1 MMIPS
6 ETHISWFSEQ
16 WKWTSAEMPLF
27 SNEYSPAE
35 KLLREK
41 KSTAFY
47 SRFKSLGEE
56 VRKGKREFDDQ
67 AVIPELS
74 RFMTDVYDFPGCTA
88 ELVVNPEFFGVSRL
102 FYRQAKEFDSGLQR
116 EEIYQAMRNLWI
128 MNGIQMM
135 MGLPVELTPAMFA
148 YSLLYPYSDNLLDDP
163 ELSKSDK
170 LMFSWRFEDRLRGIQ
185 VPARDHREQKISEL
199 VGMIEQQF
207 SREEYPEVYESLL
220 AIHAAQTRSIV
231 LQNQGSDLGPEEILK
246 VCFAKGGASVLAD
259 GFLVAPMLTPLQ
271 QRFLYGYG
279 IWLQLADDIQDIAD
293 DEKEQVR
300 TLFSGAESKDE
311 VAGFLNRTIHFGR
324 AIIHD
329 IGCFPSPSST
339 DFGRIMVH
347 SIETMILQST
357 ALNHT
362 YFPEYLLGNL
372 ELYSPQRF
380 TYLREMKK
388 KGTSRRMG
396 LITRM
401 AAG

>member
-1 MMIPS
+1 MMIPA

-41 KSTAFY
+41 KSTSFY

-56 VRKGKREFDDQ
+56 VRKGKREMDDR
-67 AVIPELS
+67 VIMPELS
-74 RFMTDVYDFPGCTA
+74 RFMTDVYDFPGNTS
-88 ELVVNPEFFGVSRL
+88 ELVVNPEFFSVSRC
-102 FYRQAKEFDSGLQR
+102 FHRQAKDFDSSLKP

-135 MGLPVELTPAMFA
+135 MGLPLELTPAMFA

-163 ELSKSDK
+163 GLSKSDK
-170 LMFSWRFEDRLRGIQ
+170 LMFSWRFEDRLRGIK

-199 VGMIEQQF
+199 VGMIEEQYN
-207 SREEYPEVYESLL
+207 RDDHTDVYESLL

-231 LQNQGSDLGPEEILK
+231 LQNQGDRSPEEILQ

-259 GFLVAPMLTPLQ
+259 GFLVSPMLTPLQ

-279 IWLQLADDIQDIAD
+279 IWLQLSDDIQDIAD

-300 TLFSGAESKDE
+300 TLFAGAESREE
-311 VAGFLNRTIHFGR
+311 VAEFLNRTIHFGR

-329 IGCFPSPSST
+329 IGCFPSATSS

-347 SIETMILQST
+347 SIEMMILQSA
-357 ALNHT
+357 ALNQT
-362 YFPEYLLGNL
+362 YFPDSQLKQL
-372 ELYSPQRF
+372 ERHSPQRF
-380 TYLREMKK
+380 SYLREMKK

-396 LITRM
+396 LITSM
-401 AAG
+401 ASV